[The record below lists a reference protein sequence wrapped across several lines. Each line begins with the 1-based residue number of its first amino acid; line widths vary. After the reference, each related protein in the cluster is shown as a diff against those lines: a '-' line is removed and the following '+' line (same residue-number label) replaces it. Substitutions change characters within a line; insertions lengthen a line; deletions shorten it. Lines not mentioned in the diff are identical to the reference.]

1 MWGWFSGGV
10 LNMLRLS
17 EHADSSWERAPRCE
31 EAIGA
36 RHMTLRHHWRLQ
48 LTPEGLASW
57 HNQANNLINLCS
69 ILVILTFIESSFQAL
84 WFLPIGILLTC
95 LILEI
100 GPEGHK
106 KSWTVE
112 NAQFGELY
120 TVLFSDLSNS
130 HCGVRNKLE
139 RHAQIA
145 HKTYSAH
152 GGLTLSCRC
161 LPYTP
166 YNVPNV
172 G

>member
-1 MWGWFSGGV
+1 
-10 LNMLRLS
+10 MLWVS

-36 RHMTLRHHWRLQ
+36 RHMTLWHHWRLQ

-57 HNQANNLINLCS
+57 PCYAYYSINLGP
-69 ILVILTFIESSFQAL
+69 IFVFLTSIESSFQAL
-84 WFLPIGILLTC
+84 WFLPIRILLTC

-112 NAQFGELY
+112 NTQFGELI

-130 HCGVRNKLE
+130 HCGVRNKLK
-139 RHAQIA
+139 RHAPIA

-161 LPYTP
+161 LPHT
-166 YNVPNV
+166 
-172 G
+172 